1 MSVLDKFGVGADD
14 LLSQLGKEP
23 PKLVNGR
30 VCHIDADF
38 TAYIVACDTV
48 AELRGEKPM
57 RDMGT
62 KRAQVK
68 DFAEMIARQAGA
80 EKYVLH
86 ITPSASTKGGRAD
99 QVVQQEYQA
108 SRADKEA
115 PRDLAAIRGYMGENL
130 PCVVHMDQEAD
141 DGLAQANYNAED
153 RNLSVIASKDKDLRM
168 VPGLHLNMDKY
179 ELVEVPHG
187 DFGYL
192 EVDDTKST
200 KKVVGYGPAFFFA
213 QCIMGDQADW
223 IKGLPFIPARQA
235 MKMKPTQAFIK
246 DRDKYLAVKGSGT
259 PEEEAAKEKVLNYF
273 RIPPRPCGQMAAY
286 NCLKDIDNVKDA
298 FHLVKTMFENL
309 EKEHGHAYY
318 HWRTT
323 EQVTPGKAM
332 VGDMQALWMRRN
344 KNPNDVLNWL
354 RENM

>member
-1 MSVLDKFGVGADD
+1 MSVLDQFGVGAED

-23 PKLVNGR
+23 PKMVKGR

-68 DFAEMIARQAGA
+68 DFAEMITRYAGA

-86 ITPSASTKGGRAD
+86 ITPSASNKGGRAD
-99 QVVQQEYQA
+99 QVVQLEYQA
-108 SRADKEA
+108 TRAGKEA
-115 PRDLAAIRGYMGENL
+115 PKDLHAIRGYMGENL
-130 PCVVHMDQEAD
+130 PSVVHMDQEAD

-153 RNLSVIASKDKDLRM
+153 RKLSVIASKDKDLRM
-168 VPGLHLNMDKY
+168 VPGLHLDMDKY
-179 ELVEVPHG
+179 ELVDVPHG
-187 DFGYL
+187 DYGYI
-192 EVDDTKST
+192 EVDDTKSS

-213 QCIMGDQADW
+213 QCIKGDAADN
-223 IKGLPFIPARQA
+223 IKGLPLLPTRQA
-235 MKMKPTQAFIK
+235 MKIKPTQAFIK
-246 DRDKYLAVKGSGT
+246 DRDKYLALKGTGT
-259 PEEEAAKEKVLNYF
+259 PAEEAAKDKLLITLNA
-273 RIPPRPCGQMAAY
+273 PPRACGEVAAY
-286 NCLKDIDNVKDA
+286 NCLKDVTNVKDA
-298 FHLVKTMFENL
+298 FQLVKALFENL
-309 EKEHGHAYY
+309 EKEHDYAYY

-323 EQVTPGKAM
+323 EQVTAGKAM

-354 RENM
+354 RESM